1 MHTHDLS
8 VQVLTRVLFGK
19 EDIAVSVYLND
30 FSFSLFANCFSEM
43 RLTLQSTRY
52 VVLELPVMAYILMPP
67 TATDTLLVSALGRS
81 HGIA

>member
-1 MHTHDLS
+1 MYHISCISRCMHTHDLS

-19 EDIAVSVYLND
+19 DDIAVSVYLND

-52 VVLELPVMAYILMPP
+52 VVLPRHRAACHGVYLD
-67 TATDTLLVSALGRS
+67 ATNGY
-81 HGIA
+81 